1 MKKLITGLATTLLLL
16 LLPIAAHSQPE
27 LKGSPEELRHFLHLS
42 QRTVSI
48 QGQAEETAYADK
60 AIISLVITTE
70 DKLLSNS
77 IANNTDLR
85 ESITQQL
92 ISAGI
97 NNSSIKSSKFSTS
110 PQYGWFGDKPDSYEV
125 INRMAISITQESQLK
140 AIATVADTKDEIE
153 LLNNTFEHGQ
163 KEAYKSKV
171 KKQALSKVMA
181 QKALYES
188 SLGVTLTPIGLR
200 ENRLQVRGTK
210 GAEVL
215 EEILVTASKSSRS
228 YHDKSV
234 DYLHVAAPK
243 NAPAS
248 FDEIVYSAQIYVDF
262 SVVPDNTD

>member
-1 MKKLITGLATTLLLL
+1 
-16 LLPIAAHSQPE
+16 
-27 LKGSPEELRHFLHLS
+27 
-42 QRTVSI
+42 
-48 QGQAEETAYADK
+48 
-60 AIISLVITTE
+60 
-70 DKLLSNS
+70 
-77 IANNTDLR
+77 
-85 ESITQQL
+85 
-92 ISAGI
+92 
-97 NNSSIKSSKFSTS
+97 
-110 PQYGWFGDKPDSYEV
+110 
-125 INRMAISITQESQLK
+125 
-140 AIATVADTKDEIE
+140 
-153 LLNNTFEHGQ
+153 
-163 KEAYKSKV
+163 
-171 KKQALSKVMA
+171 MA